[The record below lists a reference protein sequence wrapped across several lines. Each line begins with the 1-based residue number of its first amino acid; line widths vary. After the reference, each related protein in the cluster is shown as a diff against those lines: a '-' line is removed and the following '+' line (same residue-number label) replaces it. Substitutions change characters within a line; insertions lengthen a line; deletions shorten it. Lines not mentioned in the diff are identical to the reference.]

1 MKATR
6 WLLVLVLVVSAVAWA
21 GCGGKGGTGGKLEGI
36 RWVLESYDLNG
47 KSTDVPADL
56 SIDALFERGKV
67 SGFSGVN
74 TYTGGYELSG
84 SSLTIGKLATTLM
97 AGTPELMAIEQAY
110 TKALEKTSSFTAES
124 DGLTLFDNDGEV
136 VLTYAKGKT
145 PSLTGGP
152 WEAVSYFN
160 GGSAIVGVINGTT
173 LTSDFS
179 KDGKVTGSAGM
190 NEYEA
195 AYETEGKK
203 ISIGT
208 PTLTTS
214 NVDGNPDIAAQETNF
229 LAALALAKTYR
240 VSGDTLELLRDGG
253 TIAVTYK
260 LAK

>member
-1 MKATR
+1 MEGG
-6 WLLVLVLVVSAVAWA
+6 S
-21 GCGGKGGTGGKLEGI
+21 GGKIEGI
-36 RWVLESYDLNG
+36 RWVLGSYELNG
-47 KSTDVPADL
+47 ETTDVPADL
-56 SIDALFERGKV
+56 PIDALFERGKV

-84 SSLTIGKLATTLM
+84 SSLTIGELATTLM

-110 TKALEKTSSFTAES
+110 TKTLEKTSSFTAES
-124 DGLTLFDNDGEV
+124 DELTLFDSDGEII
-136 VLTYAKGKT
+136 LTYAKGKT

-152 WEAVSYFN
+152 WEVLSYYN
-160 GGSAIVGVINGTT
+160 GGDAIVSVISGTE

-179 KDGKVTGSAGM
+179 KDGKVTGSAGV

-195 AYETEGKK
+195 AYETEGKT
-203 ISIGT
+203 ISIDT
-208 PTLTTS
+208 PKLTTA
-214 NVDGNPDIAAQETNF
+214 NVDGNPDITAQETNF

-253 TIAVTYK
+253 KIAVTYK